1 MNGMEG
7 ILQYESVCIR
17 YGDREVVH
25 RVSFAVQPGQVL
37 AIVGESGCG
46 KSTLL
51 KGCRRADRPRL
62 PGGGT
67 DFSFRKKPLL
77 DLPKRQR
84 LALLGSGAGAWCFRR
99 RGASLCPVRTV
110 GAQVAES
117 LAAAQGLSRR
127 EAKRRGAGAVC
138 PAGPARAGRAVAGLS
153 LSAVRRDAAA
163 GGDCHGAAF
172 EAQGSA
178 GRRTHQRPWTRWPGS
193 RCWPS
198 CAAGRTQRWC
208 W

>member
-7 ILQYESVCIR
+7 ILQYQSVCIR

-51 KGCRRADRPRL
+51 KAAAGLTAPDCRVE
-62 PGGGT
+62 GQIFFQG
-67 DFSFRKKPLL
+67 KPLL

-84 LALLGSGAGAWCFRR
+84 LALLGSGLGMVFQEA
-99 RGASLCPVRTV
+99 GASLCPVRTV

-127 EAKRRGAGAVC
+127 EAKRRALALFARLDL
-138 PAGPARAGRAVAGLS
+138 PGPEGLWRAYPFQLS
-153 LSAVRRDAAA
+153 
-163 GGDCHGAAF
+163 GGM
-172 EAQGSA
+172 Q
-178 GRRTHQRPWTRWPGS
+178 QRVEH
-193 RCWPS
+193 
-198 CAAGRTQRWC
+198 AI
-208 W
+208 